1 MKPIGLQS
9 LKPIGFLFLEA
20 VVTTLK
26 GATVLV
32 TGGGRGI
39 GRMLV
44 ENLYERGVAKVYAT
58 ARDPRTVTHSRA
70 VALALEVTDPASV
83 TAAAEQAQDVTV
95 LINNAGA
102 SVRASY
108 LDSPMDDVR
117 RDLETNFYGPLL
129 VTRAFAP
136 IIERN
141 GGGHILNVHSALSW
155 LADGTPY
162 SASKAALWSQT
173 NSLRLELKPRGIAVT
188 GLHVAYV
195 DTDMTS
201 GLDAAKVDPRDVAVA
216 ALDGIE
222 AGAHEVLA
230 DDTTRWV
237 KSQLSADLEA
247 LYAQLNQ

>member
-1 MKPIGLQS
+1 MTEI
-9 LKPIGFLFLEA
+9 
-20 VVTTLK
+20 K

-39 GRMLV
+39 GKMLV
-44 ENLYERGVAKVYAT
+44 EELCLRGAGKVYAT
-58 ARDPRTVTHSRA
+58 ARDPRAVTHPDA
-70 VALALEVTDPASV
+70 VPLALEVTDPASV
-83 TAAAEQAQDVTV
+83 AAAAEQAQDVTV

-102 SVRASY
+102 SVGASY

-173 NSLRLELKPRGIAVT
+173 NSLRLELRTRGIAVT

-201 GLDAAKVDPRDVAVA
+201 GLDVSKADPRDVAVA

-247 LYAQLNQ
+247 LYAQLKN

>member
-1 MKPIGLQS
+1 MTAI
-9 LKPIGFLFLEA
+9 
-20 VVTTLK
+20 K
-26 GATVLV
+26 GATVFV

-39 GRMLV
+39 GRALV
-44 ENLYERGVAKVYAT
+44 EELYTRGAGKVYAT
-58 ARDPRTVTHSRA
+58 ARDPRTVTHPDA
-70 VALALEVTDPASV
+70 VPVALEVTDPVSVAS
-83 TAAAEQAQDVTV
+83 AAQQAQDVTI

-108 LDSPMDDVR
+108 LGSPMEDVR

-129 VTRAFAP
+129 VTRAFVP

-173 NSLRLELKPRGIAVT
+173 NSLRLELQPRGIAVT
-188 GLHVAYV
+188 GVHVAYV
-195 DTDMTS
+195 DTEMTS
-201 GLDAAKVDPRDVAVA
+201 GIDAPKADPRDVAVT

-230 DDTTRWV
+230 DDITRWV
-237 KSQLSADLEA
+237 KSQLSAELEA
-247 LYAQLNQ
+247 MYAQLKK

>member
-1 MKPIGLQS
+1 MTAI
-9 LKPIGFLFLEA
+9 E
-20 VVTTLK
+20 

-39 GRMLV
+39 GKMLV
-44 ENLYERGVAKVYAT
+44 EELYARGAGKVYAT
-58 ARDPRTVTHSRA
+58 ARDPRTVTYPGA
-70 VALALEVTDPASV
+70 VPLALEVTDPASV
-83 TAAAEQAQDVTV
+83 TAAAKQAQDVTV

-108 LDSPMDDVR
+108 LDSPMEEVR

-129 VTRAFAP
+129 VTRAFVP

-162 SASKAALWSQT
+162 GASKAALWSQT
-173 NSLRLELKPRGIAVT
+173 NSLRLELQPRGIAVT

-201 GLDAAKVDPRDVAVA
+201 GIDAPKADPLDVAVA

-247 LYAQLNQ
+247 LYPQLNN

>member
-1 MKPIGLQS
+1 MTHPG
-9 LKPIGFLFLEA
+9 A
-20 VVTTLK
+20 V
-26 GATVLV
+26 
-32 TGGGRGI
+32 
-39 GRMLV
+39 
-44 ENLYERGVAKVYAT
+44 
-58 ARDPRTVTHSRA
+58 P
-70 VALALEVTDPASV
+70 LALEVTDPASV
-83 TAAAEQAQDVTV
+83 AAAADQAQDVTI

-102 SVRASY
+102 SVGASY
-108 LDSPMDDVR
+108 LDSPMEDVR

-129 VTRAFAP
+129 VTRALASV
-136 IIERN
+136 IERN

-173 NSLRLELKPRGIAVT
+173 NSLRLALQPRGIVVT

-201 GLDAAKVDPRDVAVA
+201 GVDAPKSDPRDVAVA

-230 DDTTRWV
+230 DDITRWV

-247 LYAQLNQ
+247 MYAQLKK

>member
-1 MKPIGLQS
+1 MEEVMTAI
-9 LKPIGFLFLEA
+9 
-20 VVTTLK
+20 K
-26 GATVLV
+26 GASVFV

-39 GRMLV
+39 GKMLV
-44 ENLYERGVAKVYAT
+44 EELYVRGAGKVYAT
-58 ARDPRTVTHSRA
+58 ARDPRTVTHPGA
-70 VALALEVTDPASV
+70 VPLALEVTDPASV
-83 TAAAEQAQDVTV
+83 AAAAGQAQDVTI

-102 SVRASY
+102 YAGASY
-108 LDSPMDDVR
+108 LDSPMEDVR

-136 IIERN
+136 VIERN

-173 NSLRLELKPRGIAVT
+173 NSLRLALQPRGIAVT

-195 DTDMTS
+195 DTDMAA
-201 GLDAAKVDPRDVAVA
+201 GVDAPKSDPRDVAVA

-230 DDTTRWV
+230 DDITRWV

-247 LYAQLNQ
+247 MYAQLKK

>member
-1 MKPIGLQS
+1 MTAI
-9 LKPIGFLFLEA
+9 
-20 VVTTLK
+20 K
-26 GATVLV
+26 GATVFV

-39 GRMLV
+39 GKMLV
-44 ENLYERGVAKVYAT
+44 EELYARGAGKVYAT
-58 ARDPRTVTHSRA
+58 ARDPRTVTHPDA
-70 VALALEVTDPASV
+70 IPLALEVTDPASV
-83 TAAAEQAQDVTV
+83 AAAAAQAQDVTI

-102 SVRASY
+102 SARASY
-108 LDSPMDDVR
+108 LDSPMEEVR

-129 VTRAFAP
+129 VTRALAP

-173 NSLRLELKPRGIAVT
+173 NSLRLALLSRGIRVT

-201 GLDAAKVDPRDVAVA
+201 GLDAPKADPRDVAAA

-222 AGAHEVLA
+222 AGAYEVMA

-237 KSQLSADLEA
+237 KSLLSADLDA
-247 LYAQLNQ
+247 MYAQLKR

>member
-1 MKPIGLQS
+1 MTAI
-9 LKPIGFLFLEA
+9 
-20 VVTTLK
+20 K
-26 GATVLV
+26 GATVFV

-39 GRMLV
+39 GKELV
-44 ENLYERGVAKVYAT
+44 EELCARGAGKVYAT
-58 ARDPRTVTHSRA
+58 ARDPRTVAHPHA
-70 VALALEVTDPASV
+70 VPLALEVTDPASV
-83 TAAAEQAQDVTV
+83 AVAAEQAQDVTI

-102 SVRASY
+102 SVGASY
-108 LDSPMDDVR
+108 LDSAMEDVR

-162 SASKAALWSQT
+162 SASKSALWSQT
-173 NSLRLELKPRGIAVT
+173 NSLRLELRPRGIAVT

-201 GLDAAKVDPRDVAVA
+201 AVDAPKADPHDVAVA
-216 ALDGIE
+216 ALDGIA

-230 DDTTRWV
+230 DDTTRRI
-237 KSQLSADLEA
+237 KLQLAADLEVM
-247 LYAQLNQ
+247 YAQLAQ

>member
-1 MKPIGLQS
+1 MTAI
-9 LKPIGFLFLEA
+9 
-20 VVTTLK
+20 K

-32 TGGGRGI
+32 TGGARGI
-39 GRMLV
+39 GKKMV
-44 ENLYERGVAKVYAT
+44 EELYARGAGKVYAT
-58 ARDPRTVTHSRA
+58 ARDPRTVTHPDA
-70 VALALEVTDPASV
+70 IALALDVTDPASV
-83 TAAAEQAQDVTV
+83 AAAAEQAQDVTI

-102 SVRASY
+102 SVGASY
-108 LDSPMDDVR
+108 LDSPMEEVR

-129 VTRAFAP
+129 VTRALAP
-136 IIERN
+136 IIEHN

-173 NSLRLELKPRGIAVT
+173 NSLRLQLAPRGIAVT

-195 DTDMTS
+195 DTDMTA
-201 GLDAAKVDPRDVAVA
+201 GIDAPKADPRDVAVA

-222 AGAHEVLA
+222 SGAHEVLA
-230 DDTTRWV
+230 DDTTRWI

-247 LYAQLNQ
+247 LYLQLNN